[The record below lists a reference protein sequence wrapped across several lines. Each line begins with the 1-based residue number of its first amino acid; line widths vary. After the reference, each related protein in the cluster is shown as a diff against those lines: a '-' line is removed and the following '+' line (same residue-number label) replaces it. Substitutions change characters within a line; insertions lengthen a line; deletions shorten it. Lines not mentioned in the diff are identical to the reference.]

1 MSSTVTNYSNLI
13 DVNFPVRGTDN
24 NQKKFRDNLNNITAS
39 IGVAVIELDSV
50 RTSGVYLT
58 DTNIFAGTISNATII
73 NCNIVL
79 KGYSS

>member
-13 DVNFPVRGTDN
+13 DVNFPVPGTDN
-24 NQKKFRDNLNNITAS
+24 NQKKFRDNFNNITAS
-39 IGVAVIELDSV
+39 IGIAVIELDSV

-58 DTNIFAGTISNATII
+58 DTNTFAGTISNATIT